1 MGSIFQIG
9 IIVRD
14 VEKAAAKFR
23 ELMDICQEPV
33 MNRVGRALSD
43 QECGT
48 VYRGDA
54 QSMASCIT
62 CTFQMD
68 NVEVE
73 FIQPY
78 GEYPSEWKAFL
89 DTRGEGLHHL
99 GIKIQDVEKTR
110 ERFARLG
117 YEEVQSGSWG
127 EGEYHYFDTAGA
139 LGFLTEALKFYNE

>member
-14 VEKAAAKFR
+14 VEKTAAKFR
-23 ELMDICQEPV
+23 ELMDIKQEPV
-33 MNRVGRALSD
+33 MNRVGRAFGD
-43 QECGT
+43 DECGT

-62 CTFQMD
+62 CCFQMD
-68 NVEVE
+68 NVEIE

-78 GEYPSEWKAFL
+78 GDYPSEWKRFL
-89 DTRGEGLHHL
+89 DERGEGIHHL
-99 GIKIQDVEKTR
+99 GVKIRDVEKTR
-110 ERFARLG
+110 EHFARSG
-117 YEEVQSGSWG
+117 CEEVQCGSWG
-127 EGEYHYFDTAGA
+127 EGEYHYFDTEGS